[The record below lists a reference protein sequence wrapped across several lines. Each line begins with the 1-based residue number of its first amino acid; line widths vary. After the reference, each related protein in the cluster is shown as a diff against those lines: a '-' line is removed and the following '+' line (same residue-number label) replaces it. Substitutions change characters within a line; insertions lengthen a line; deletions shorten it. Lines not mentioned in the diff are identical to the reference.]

1 MPLHF
6 SRLKNEMSYFE
17 NADELTIESV
27 LDLMFDLYSDV
38 EEGIGIGP
46 EVCECDDCDALI
58 ENLIWMGTVFQNI
71 CRIYGENIAVS
82 NSVNQESLAG
92 IRADLEQ
99 EVLVLL
105 KRKDAY
111 EKTKDRVVALQKE
124 KRILEGELSVCKQRQ
139 PDLKTLENRV
149 NQLKEE
155 KDKAEQDRNTRQN
168 NCSRMKVEIENIT
181 EEIGRLDEEIAELT
195 PSVNVLT
202 STLNARRGALTSLN
216 AQIESG
222 DVQIQNLNDKI
233 ERLRKDIERS
243 DREGILRHLQDQKS
257 ELEQIKTEI
266 AGCISVTRQ
275 YEKEIRGAEE
285 EKRLKERE
293 LDQKRR
299 EQEKMQQELEQLEGV
314 FDGLRSNQ
322 EQYNKLK
329 RRYNSLKM
337 IAEQLQKDGEILCKR
352 TGMEKFSLQDDLERG
367 MNAVGAYL
375 SAVAAAID
383 QYSRKAEDCL

>member
-38 EEGIGIGP
+38 AEGIGIGP
-46 EVCECDDCDALI
+46 EVCECDDSDALA

-71 CRIYGENIAVS
+71 CRIYGKDIAVS
-82 NSVNQESLAG
+82 NRSNQERLAG
-92 IRADLEQ
+92 IQTDLEE
-99 EVLVLL
+99 EVLTLL
-105 KRKDAY
+105 NRKDAY
-111 EKTKDRVVALQKE
+111 EKTKARVVSLQKE
-124 KRILEGELSVCKQRQ
+124 KRILEGELSECKQKQ

-149 NQLKEE
+149 EQLKQE
-155 KDKAEQDRNTRQN
+155 KEKAERDRNTKQDDCRQ
-168 NCSRMKVEIENIT
+168 MI
-181 EEIGRLDEEIAELT
+181 EEIDRLNVEIAELT

-202 STLNARRGALTSLN
+202 STLKARQDALMSLN
-216 AQIESG
+216 TQINSD
-222 DVQIQNLNDKI
+222 DVQIQKLNEQI

-243 DREGILRHLQDQKS
+243 DRVGILRHLQEQKS

-266 AGCISVTRQ
+266 AGYISVIRT
-275 YEKEIRGAEE
+275 YEREIEDSKADKQRKEQ
-285 EKRLKERE
+285 E
-293 LDQKRR
+293 LDQKRQD
-299 EQEKMQQELEQLEGV
+299 QEKLQKELENLEDV
-314 FDGLRSNQ
+314 FNGLCSNR

-337 IAEQLQKDGEILCKR
+337 IAEQLQKDGAILCKR
-352 TGMEKFSLQDDLERG
+352 TGMENFSLQDDLERG

-383 QYSRKAEDCL
+383 QYSRKAEGSL